1 MTTDDSLSRGTIL
14 LVDDTL
20 ENLDVLDDL
29 LTGQGYEVRRAI
41 DGAMALRAVA
51 AAPPD
56 LILLDIMMP
65 GMDGYE
71 VCARL
76 KADGNNW
83 GIPVVFISALDD
95 DEDKVRG
102 VEAGGADYIPKPF
115 QAAEV
120 AAQVETHLPNALLQQ
135 ILADRGGAGGA
146 GAGGAPVAPAG
157 ETPGGSVGLLRGR
170 ARAGLNDE
178 LAAALGCHGSVSG
191 RHDGGHRVGG
201 LSILS

>member
-1 MTTDDSLSRGTIL
+1 MVATDDSLSRGTIL

-51 AAPPD
+51 ADPPD

-95 DEDKVRG
+95 AEDKVRAFE
-102 VEAGGADYIPKPF
+102 VGGADYIPKPF

-120 AAQVETHLPNALLQQ
+120 VARVETHLQNALLQR
-135 ILADRGGAGGA
+135 ILADRGRALEEWEQEVRRLRQRVKRLEEVLGYYG
-146 GAGGAPVAPAG
+146 VDPAQ
-157 ETPGGSVGLLRGR
+157 V
-170 ARAGLNDE
+170 
-178 LAAALGCHGSVSG
+178 
-191 RHDGGHRVGG
+191 
-201 LSILS
+201 